1 MKKNRDKVIEL
12 SYNKCMKMRD
22 LTGYPL
28 SPNQRQ
34 VMKNDW
40 DELCEIVREFCGED
54 DAEIERRIH
63 VYTPPSRKE
72 LKSWID
78 GGPMEHDD
86 EYDGFVNVINPKIHD
101 GIELI
106 PNTHGTKMY
115 FSQPLHLSKEHY
127 AKHNFKDEVLY
138 VWSIDK
144 NGDEYIMIEVK

>member
-1 MKKNRDKVIEL
+1 MKKNREMFDKVTEL
-12 SYNKCMKMRD
+12 LYNKCMRD
-22 LTGYPL
+22 VTGYPL

-78 GGPMEHDD
+78 GGPMEHD
-86 EYDGFVNVINPKIHD
+86 

-106 PNTHGTKMY
+106 PNTHGIKMY

-144 NGDEYIMIEVK
+144 TGDEYIMIEVK